1 MSRSICLPG
10 PPSKASCIFV
20 LISALLSFLCL
31 GGGLGGLPPSA
42 HAPLSNRGHVAH
54 YPAFLSNYLRRWF
67 KASRRWMLL
76 DTHQW
81 HPGSCYVSCLFLAFP
96 GSDSSLVYLY
106 IDSWTRPVR
115 WPPLLSPSCAP
126 HFSFTFLDH
135 HPLFLHSLLSHLSE
149 HLCCKLT
156 KDEPESDHMTHRSVL
171 MSPAISPV
179 YTDTIIDPFPALT
192 MNAVFWLAVFWCICT
207 DLNITV
213 WSVFVLCVS
222 LKSKLSNLQH
232 QEDPRLYCW
241 YQHCLTDRF

>member
-1 MSRSICLPG
+1 MTPWLLLCLVFIPSVSWFWFISRLPVHRFLD
-10 PPSKASCIFV
+10 PSCKMTS
-20 LISALLSFLCL
+20 SPLSFLC
-31 GGGLGGLPPSA
+31 S
-42 HAPLSNRGHVAH
+42 S
-54 YPAFLSNYLRRWF
+54 FL
-67 KASRRWMLL
+67 
-76 DTHQW
+76 
-81 HPGSCYVSCLFLAFP
+81 
-96 GSDSSLVYLY
+96 LY
-106 IDSWTRPVR
+106 ISRP
-115 WPPLLSPSCAP
+115 SS
-126 HFSFTFLDH
+126 S
-135 HPLFLHSLLSHLSE
+135 LFLHSLLSHLSE

-232 QEDPRLYCW
+232 QEDPWLYCW

>member
-1 MSRSICLPG
+1 MSWSLCLPG

-54 YPAFLSNYLRRWF
+54 YPAFLSYYLRRWF

-106 IDSWTRPVR
+106 IDSWTRPVI

-126 HFSFTFLDH
+126 HFSFTFSRPSSSFSSTHCFPTCLNTCAVNW
-135 HPLFLHSLLSHLSE
+135 PKMNPSLITWLIVVLSCLQPSLLCTLIPSLILFLL
-149 HLCCKLT
+149 
-156 KDEPESDHMTHRSVL
+156 
-171 MSPAISPV
+171 
-179 YTDTIIDPFPALT
+179 
-192 MNAVFWLAVFWCICT
+192 
-207 DLNITV
+207 
-213 WSVFVLCVS
+213 
-222 LKSKLSNLQH
+222 
-232 QEDPRLYCW
+232 
-241 YQHCLTDRF
+241 